1 MPKQIAGKTYYTVL
15 EVAGALDVTP
25 QTVRAWA
32 KRGRIKA
39 HKMGLPIL
47 ISEDSLRSFIDS
59 SIVPTSINTTLQ
71 K

>member
-1 MPKQIAGKTYYTVL
+1 MPKEIAGKTYYTIA
-15 EVAGALDVTP
+15 EVARALDVTA

-32 KRGRIKA
+32 KRGRIIA

-59 SIVPTSINTTLQ
+59 STVSTSENT
-71 K
+71 

>member
-1 MPKQIAGKTYYTVL
+1 MPKEIAGKTYYTIA
-15 EVAGALDVTP
+15 EVARALDVTA

-32 KRGRIKA
+32 KRGRIKT

-59 SIVPTSINTTLQ
+59 SIVPTSE
-71 K
+71 KA

>member
-1 MPKQIAGKTYYTVL
+1 MPKEIAGKTYYTVA
-15 EVAGALDVTP
+15 EVAEALDVTP

-32 KRGRIKA
+32 KRGRLKA
-39 HKMGLPIL
+39 HRIGLPIL

-59 SIVPTSINTTLQ
+59 SVVPTSIKPTLQ